1 MGHND
6 AEHFWSG
13 FSSSSRRRLTQ
24 ELCLFP
30 TKITLQCPVFP
41 KWLGCFPS
49 ACSLAGMTWTP
60 KAPTCP
66 NMWVHQLWWRWDA
79 DLWRPSVPLA
89 NCDLPVRTTLKLAQ
103 RWWDLQPTRVFHG
116 SDLIPLCS
124 LYQFCFSFNLLPPA
138 EWWLL
143 GGLKQTLLP
152 AGSLLNLF
160 ATSKCKR

>member
-1 MGHND
+1 MMRNTFDPASAWAAAAVWCRNFAYFLLKLHSGAQCFQND
-6 AEHFWSG
+6 WAAF
-13 FSSSSRRRLTQ
+13 LL
-24 ELCLFP
+24 LCSF
-30 TKITLQCPVFP
+30 
-41 KWLGCFPS
+41 
-49 ACSLAGMTWTP
+49 AGMTWTP

-79 DLWRPSVPLA
+79 DLWRPPVPLA

-124 LYQFCFSFNLLPPA
+124 LYRFCFSFNLLPPA